1 MDENKTDTTDMEE
14 IEREFAEQIME
25 ENRELL
31 EQLTL
36 KAGGYAEEGRSDK
49 LYLLV
54 KSVNLVMQM
63 AQSRMKQTLGIDPA
77 RVN

>member
-1 MDENKTDTTDMEE
+1 MNEKQAEMDQA
-14 IEREFAEQIME
+14 EREFAEDILQ
-25 ENRELL
+25 ENKDLL

-36 KAGGYAEEGRSDK
+36 KAGQYAEEGRSDK

-54 KSVNLVMQM
+54 KAVNFILQM

-77 RVN
+77 KVN